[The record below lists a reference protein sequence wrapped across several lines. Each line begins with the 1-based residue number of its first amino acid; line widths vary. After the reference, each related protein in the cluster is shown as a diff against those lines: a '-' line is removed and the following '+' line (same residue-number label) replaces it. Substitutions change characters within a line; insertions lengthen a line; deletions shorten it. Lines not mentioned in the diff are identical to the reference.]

1 MANVRNLLS
10 GVLPW
15 LPQEKIL
22 DGPWGSGTELLAGG
36 PLFEKE
42 QMVERDFEKG
52 CDEMKRFFLALGV
65 GALVL
70 AAVFCAG
77 RWGWKVLGFRACQG
91 AGIES
96 VEVGERIVTIKGF
109 YPGSFPEGF
118 CGYYAEEQDGTLY
131 VGFRF
136 STVFGFFETGQFAVD
151 IPVKGEVR
159 EVVLRSG
166 NGETVLWMASA
177 SEGE

>member
-22 DGPWGSGTELLAGG
+22 DGPWGSGTELSAGG

-70 AAVFCAG
+70 AAVYL
-77 RWGWKVLGFRACQG
+77 V
-91 AGIES
+91 
-96 VEVGERIVTIKGF
+96 
-109 YPGSFPEGF
+109 
-118 CGYYAEEQDGTLY
+118 
-131 VGFRF
+131 FRF
-136 STVFGFFETGQFAVD
+136 VSD
-151 IPVKGEVR
+151 
-159 EVVLRSG
+159 RSYRRKWQDYEECG
-166 NGETVLWMASA
+166 LM
-177 SEGE
+177 